1 MKKQKFVERKRLKA
15 RNRRKDFVKK
25 KNIRRNNTPIP
36 TKKEIVPILQS
47 IRNEDGCIE
56 FNEKGKAKYKIIGEK
71 TVIAKFSIPLLSP
84 GDGILPKNKK
94 FKNKKNEKTS

>member
-1 MKKQKFVERKRLKA
+1 MKRQELVKRKRTKA

-25 KNIRRNNTPIP
+25 KNIRRNNTPVP